1 MKIAI
6 ISKSC
11 WNIYNFR
18 KLLILKLIKKGSE
31 VIVFSKGDNC
41 TEKLINMGCKFIEIN
56 FKNRNLNPIYD
67 FFNFISIY
75 RNLKKNNI
83 NFILSFNIKPIILSG
98 LASQILKIKNISMIT
113 GLGTAFEKKN
123 IIQKISLFLYKVSLK
138 NIYLVLFQNH
148 DDFNYF
154 RINKIISEKNYNF
167 TPGSGVDVNY
177 FHYSDY
183 TIKKNYTFLLLTRLL
198 WSKGIKEYCE
208 AAEIIKKKYIKT
220 EFLLV
225 GPFEKKDSNEVSIN
239 FINKYINQN
248 FIKYINF
255 IDDVKTVIIKSDCA
269 VLPSYREGTPKFLL
283 EAISM
288 GKPIITTNS
297 PGCKEVVEEDKNGFL
312 CKIKNSKDLADK
324 IEKFILLDVDKK
336 IEMSRYSREIAIN
349 KFDENFVV
357 NIYLNHLG
365 IDNL

>member
-1 MKIAI
+1 M
-6 ISKSC
+6 
-11 WNIYNFR
+11 
-18 KLLILKLIKKGSE
+18 
-31 VIVFSKGDNC
+31 
-41 TEKLINMGCKFIEIN
+41 
-56 FKNRNLNPIYD
+56 
-67 FFNFISIY
+67 
-75 RNLKKNNI
+75 
-83 NFILSFNIKPIILSG
+83 
-98 LASQILKIKNISMIT
+98 
-113 GLGTAFEKKN
+113 
-123 IIQKISLFLYKVSLK
+123 
-138 NIYLVLFQNH
+138 
-148 DDFNYF
+148 
-154 RINKIISEKNYNF
+154 
-167 TPGSGVDVNY
+167 
-177 FHYSDY
+177 
-183 TIKKNYTFLLLTRLL
+183 
-198 WSKGIKEYCE
+198 
-208 AAEIIKKKYIKT
+208 
-220 EFLLV
+220 LV